1 MTGPYARRITPR
13 RHVALAG
20 IEPATS
26 GFKVRRPSPAETP
39 GLDIAAALAAELL
52 VTDFRTLSADGVRSP
67 PVSERTE
74 TKQPRAWHPA
84 LASGCVLSEYWAQ
97 AGGNPVFPDP

>member
-13 RHVALAG
+13 RHAVAPAG

-39 GLDIAAALAAELL
+39 GLGVAAAIAAGLL
-52 VTDFRTLSADGVRSP
+52 TSGFRALSADGARSP
-67 PVSERTE
+67 LYRNERKLISREPGTPHSLHAVS
-74 TKQPRAWHPA
+74 
-84 LASGCVLSEYWAQ
+84 
-97 AGGNPVFPDP
+97 